1 MVYLAQLKLI
11 AVVSMDSIPQKPLCT
26 LGLRF
31 SSCCTQTMQTSTER
45 VPCRFE
51 RTSLAVMASFASL
64 DGGEEH
70 KKCHLGIPTPIS
82 VFMDIGFRLNDQP
95 VGSSP
100 PQSFPVGGRERWF
113 VWHGILFEGPNPT
126 GSRPSDL
133 IGLYKQHM
141 KPQPPNTRMAREFYL
156 Y

>member
-31 SSCCTQTMQTSTER
+31 SSCCTQTMQTSPER

-82 VFMDIGFRLNDQP
+82 IFMDMRFRLIDEP

-100 PQSFPVGGRERWF
+100 SHSFPVGGRERWF
-113 VWHGILFEGPNPT
+113 VLK
-126 GSRPSDL
+126 D
-133 IGLYKQHM
+133 
-141 KPQPPNTRMAREFYL
+141 REEHKL
-156 Y
+156 GR